1 MSRIIEVESCT
12 DCPNKMHIINE
23 RYFCPN
29 IGIFID
35 DNMKEK
41 TIPLYFKK
49 EELFK

>member
-41 TIPLYFKK
+41 QLIKIVN
-49 EELFK
+49 